1 MSGIEALMGRGSS
14 GSSQIEQPDDAQG
27 KSIEEL
33 NQEDFFNL
41 MIEQFQNQDPFEPM
55 DSEKVMGQMTQFT
68 TANGVSELQ
77 KSFEEFANKM
87 TQDQALRAG
96 SLVGRDVLVESDTMR
111 LNESG
116 LSGVAELSENT
127 GNLSIEIQDSAGQT
141 VRTMDMGQQDSGDV
155 PFQWNGISDDG
166 EQLPPGDY
174 QVKARAGSGDNATA
188 VDTLASA
195 QVNSVSLEGD
205 GKSPRL
211 NLAGV
216 GEVSLDS
223 VRQIQ

>member
-27 KSIEEL
+27 KSMEEL

-41 MIEQFQNQDPFEPM
+41 MIEQFKNQDPMEPM

-77 KSFEEFANKM
+77 KSFEDFANQM

-96 SLVGRDVLVESDTMR
+96 SLVGRDVLVQSNTMR
-111 LNESG
+111 LDESG
-116 LSGVAELSENT
+116 LSGVAELSQNT

-141 VRTMDMGQQDSGDV
+141 VRTMDMGRQDAGQV
-155 PFQWNGISDDG
+155 AFQWDGVSDEG
-166 EQLPPGDY
+166 EQLPPGEY
-174 QVKARAGSGDNATA
+174 QVQARAGSGDTSTA

-223 VRQIQ
+223 VRQIR